1 MQFERNP
8 FERDLQNTPLM
19 RFLIHSNS
27 LSSEILSKDSPAH
40 RLIKVNG
47 FEEIEIMPLPVAN
60 NDVRKILI
68 DNGLICSEYYSY
80 ESGVALKTSDGSIN
94 AVADEP
100 HYDLSNLWE
109 PVISGSGVTRADI
122 YTSGKYD
129 YFVVGTGD
137 PILKYKVAKDN
148 IITAERAI
156 DLVRIL
162 LTAHGRFYVSPKG
175 PSVNEW
181 YYYLY
186 RFKSLFKA
194 FQYAWTAATYA
205 HGKGL
210 SEKLYDYLDTLG
222 TRLEFICRAYDKVA
236 FFSLK
241 TPDHDNQNNQLYHL
255 AYFVMLIT
263 GVFDVLA
270 HIIKE
275 FYNINVGDPQSV
287 SLRILRRKEA
297 INFYQILLSKNAELH
312 TFLTAEDTQRDIT
325 AFYPIRD
332 SLQHREL
339 LRGIQYSNSF
349 IDRKNVFELSNEA
362 AETLRKISGESTY
375 IIRWHKPCLLD
386 PFLFITWAQ
395 KVLIGLVNGVLSSI
409 DWDSACETLPSDIQ
423 SKIRESNQRFEQG
436 VGKFLRW
443 PEEPM
448 YF

>member
-8 FERDLQNTPLM
+8 FERDLQNMPLM

-68 DNGLICSEYYSY
+68 DNGLICTEYYSY
-80 ESGVALKTSDGSIN
+80 ESGVALKASDGSIH
-94 AVADEP
+94 AVANKP

-109 PVISGSGVTRADI
+109 PVISCSSVSQADI
-122 YTSGKYD
+122 YASGRYD
-129 YFVVGTGD
+129 YFVVGAGD
-137 PILKYKVAKDN
+137 PVLAVKVVRDN
-148 IITAERAI
+148 VITAEQAL

-162 LTAHGRFYVSPKG
+162 LTAHGRFYISPKQT
-175 PSVNEW
+175 VNEGF
-181 YYYLY
+181 YYLY
-186 RFKSLFKA
+186 RYKNLFKM
-194 FQYAWTAATYA
+194 FQHAWTVATYA

-210 SEKLYDYLDTLG
+210 SEKIHDYLDSLG
-222 TRLEFICRAYDKVA
+222 RRLEFICRAYDQVA

-241 TPDHDNQNNQLYHL
+241 TSNHDTQNHQLYHL
-255 AYFVMLIT
+255 VYFVMLIT

-275 FYNINVGDPQSV
+275 FYHIRISDPQSV
-287 SLRILRRKEA
+287 SLRILRSKE
-297 INFYQILLSKNAELH
+297 NTKFHQILQSENTDLH
-312 TFLTAEDTQRDIT
+312 TFLMAEDTQRDIK

-332 SLQHREL
+332 TLQHKEL
-339 LRGIQYSNSF
+339 LRGVRYSNSF
-349 IDRKNVFELSNEA
+349 VEGKNVFELSNEA
-362 AETLRKISGESTY
+362 AETLKKILGTATY
-375 IIRWHKPCLLD
+375 IISWPKHCLLD
-386 PFLFITWAQ
+386 PLLFITWAQ

-423 SKIRESNQRFEQG
+423 SKIRESNQVFEQG
-436 VGKFLRW
+436 VGKFLGW
-443 PEEPM
+443 STEPI